1 MHAQNVFCLCY
12 QAELMMEMAAMVDP
26 QFLHC
31 VLCAMLSVLETVVEN
46 KAVVSVSLYPLTL
59 NLYAIL

>member
-12 QAELMMEMAAMVDP
+12 EPDLMMEMAAMVDP
-26 QFLHC
+26 TAILT
-31 VLCAMLSVLETVVEN
+31 LCALLSVLETVVEN